1 MTLATNLVDVE
12 TLRSRI
18 AALIRQYVIEMKPGY
33 EPGSRLNP
41 REMARQFGVSET
53 PLKLALQELS
63 MLGLVEVLPRRGT
76 YVCRL
81 SRRDVDE
88 LLDVRA
94 GLEVMALRMVGGQI
108 PDGVLDQMLDA
119 VRACEAA
126 LREGAGEE
134 YRRHDARFH
143 NCIVEASGNRRLKQ
157 VYESLTHSVQ
167 ILNVYNPRNVSHQV
181 ESQLEHKALVGVF
194 RQGDPAQSEAAL
206 LQHWEG
212 SKRRL
217 LEGFKPYLSADGR

>member
-1 MTLATNLVDVE
+1 MTAFASLVDVE

-18 AALIRQYVIEMKPGY
+18 ATLIRQNIIEMKPGF

-41 REMARQFGVSET
+41 REMAKQLGVSET

-63 MLGLVEVLPRRGT
+63 SLGLVEVLPRRGT

-81 SRRDVDE
+81 SQRDVSE

-94 GLEVMALRMVGGQI
+94 GLEVMALRLTGGQI
-108 PDGVLDQMLDA
+108 PASVISEMLEA
-119 VRACEAA
+119 ISACEQA
-126 LREGAGEE
+126 LREGNSEE
-134 YRRHDARFH
+134 YRRQDARFH
-143 NCIVEASGNRRLKQ
+143 HCIVAASGNRRLKQ

-167 ILNVYNPRNVSHQV
+167 ILNVYNPRYASQQS
-181 ESQLEHKALVGVF
+181 ESQQEHRNLVEVF
-194 RQGDPAQSEAAL
+194 REGNLARSEAAL

-212 SKRRL
+212 SKRRMIQA
-217 LEGFKPYLSADGR
+217 FTPYLSADDR